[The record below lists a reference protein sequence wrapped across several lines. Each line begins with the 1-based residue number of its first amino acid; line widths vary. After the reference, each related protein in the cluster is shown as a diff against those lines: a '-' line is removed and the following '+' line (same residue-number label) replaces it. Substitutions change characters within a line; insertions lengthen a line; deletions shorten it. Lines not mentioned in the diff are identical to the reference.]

1 MNIRYASDTD
11 INLLMQHDK
20 HITKN
25 ELKNSVYLSRIL
37 IAEEYNKFAGWLRYN
52 LFWDNT
58 PFMNMLYIL
67 EPYQRKGIGRQL
79 VKFWEQKMLKEG
91 YQTVLTST
99 QSNEYAQHFY
109 YHLGY
114 EAIGGFRLDGDI
126 YEVIFAKTI
135 KNKSDLIL

>member
-1 MNIRYASDTD
+1 MKIRYALDTD
-11 INLLMQHDK
+11 INLLIQYDK

-25 ELKNSVYLSRIL
+25 ELKNSIYLNRIL
-37 IAEEYNKFAGWLRYN
+37 IAEEGNKFAGWLRYN

-67 EPYQRKGIGRQL
+67 EYYQHKGFGHQL
-79 VKFWEQKMLKEG
+79 VKFWEQEMLKDG
-91 YQTVLTST
+91 YQTVMTST

-109 YHLGY
+109 FHLGY
-114 EAIGGFRLDGDI
+114 DAIGGFRLNGDS

-135 KNKSDLIL
+135 THKSC